1 MARCAFWRN
10 VELEF
15 EFVDI
20 IDRDIRHVEIVIFKM
35 IDPAFTT
42 AAGCTA
48 INRYLMTLFRFTLKP
63 CRIAGP
69 GR

>member
-1 MARCAFWRN
+1 MGLWDKVFG
-10 VELEF
+10 

-20 IDRDIRHVEIVIFKM
+20 IDSDIRYLEIVIFKM

-48 INRYLMTLFRFTLKP
+48 INRYLMALFRFTLKP
-63 CRIAGP
+63 CRIAGQ
-69 GR
+69 RR